1 MDPNIDK
8 NINTQNRSILFLKEN
23 KLKIFSVLIV
33 IILIILVVIFIQF
46 KKQKNSNLISEKYI
60 HAGLLLSSGDT
71 EKSKN
76 LLEEIILSKHNFYS
90 ILALNTIL
98 EKKLEKNK
106 SKVILH
112 FEIVENLNNS
122 QDQKDLITFKKALY
136 LIESSEK
143 KEGEQ
148 LLNNLI
154 LSDSKLKSLAKEVLE
169 K

>member
-1 MDPNIDK
+1 MDQNIDK

-23 KLKIFSVLIV
+23 KLKIFSVLIS

-106 SKVILH
+106 SKVMLH
-112 FEIVENLNNS
+112 FKIVENLNNS
-122 QDQKDLITFKKALY
+122 KDQKDLITFKKALY

>member
-1 MDPNIDK
+1 MDQNIDK

-23 KLKIFSVLIV
+23 KLKIFSVLIS

-106 SKVILH
+106 SKVMLH
-112 FEIVENLNNS
+112 FKIVENLNNS
-122 QDQKDLITFKKALY
+122 KDQKDLITFKKALY

-154 LSDSKLKSLAKEVLE
+154 LSDSKIKF
-169 K
+169 